1 MMKRPANGPGPVTSA
16 SLLLR
21 IRDPNDSD
29 SWQQFESVY
38 APVIRSY
45 CRRRGFQSSDI
56 DDIAQEVMTAVSG
69 AIQKF
74 EYEPA
79 KGRFRGWLATV
90 TANKLRNFAAKSSIK
105 REQFSDYVDQLADSP
120 DSDSQWT
127 ELFMQ
132 QVFKAAQ
139 QKVRSEVG
147 GKTWECFERT
157 WIQNQT
163 AAEVAEQLDIPIHSV
178 YVNKSRVLKRLETE
192 FLMLSND
199 FPFVKPE

>member
-1 MMKRPANGPGPVTSA
+1 MQRSAKGPVTSP

-21 IRDPNDSD
+21 IRDPNDSE
-29 SWQQFESVY
+29 SWQRFEAVY

-45 CRRRGFQSSDI
+45 CRRRGFQSTDI
-56 DDIAQEVMTAVSG
+56 DDIAQEVMTSVAG

-105 REQFSDYVDQLADSP
+105 PEQFVDYVDQLANSP
-120 DSDSQWT
+120 DSDSHWT

-132 QVFKAAQ
+132 QVFRAAREQVQ
-139 QKVRSEVG
+139 QEVEE
-147 GKTWECFERT
+147 KTWQCFQKT
-157 WIQNQT
+157 WFENQP
-163 AAEVAEQLDIPIHSV
+163 AADVAKDLNLPIHTV
-178 YVNKSRVLKRLETE
+178 YVNKSRVLKRLENE
-192 FLMLSND
+192 FLMLSD
-199 FPFVKPE
+199 DYPFPNSQ